1 MVCTSSV
8 PACAPSMA
16 HRPMKKTSHFLLIFS
31 FCLFAISKHLQLNL
45 FGLLLP
51 ILGTI
56 PI

>member
-31 FCLFAISKHLQLNL
+31 FCLFAISKRLQLNL